1 MSQFL
6 PFLLL
11 LACPI
16 GMASMMFLPALG
28 RRFTRQ
34 HDETPAPGGG

>member
-1 MSQFL
+1 MTEIL

-28 RRFTRQ
+28 RRLTRR
-34 HDETPAPGGG
+34 TPITDTES